1 MLTYNRAEG
10 TWILCAIMCLAALL
24 GSLPAYGLQPRLG
37 FDELAQASDAI
48 FVGTVQ
54 HISCRPGPNGN
65 TIFTDVVFDPVT
77 PVHKKAGV
85 TTSLTA
91 PFTLTHEGGQLG
103 NIVVMVSGQPKFE
116 VGGKYVLFSL
126 MDGEIHS
133 SPLIGGNQGLFQVVA
148 DSVGGQE
155 YVLTASRKG
164 VTGFSEGRL
173 ECTRIVERIE
183 AGQAVFAP
191 QGDTGDPMPE
201 PWTSPDAPL
210 PAVRKVLEASSQPIV
225 TLDGFLGL
233 VKQALTGPP
242 PARPVL
248 PAILAAGEAVEDPD
262 EPMGKLGEPAIPM
275 LNEDGLTEEG
285 LASLAA
291 VKGITDLANAIKEG
305 RAVEGGSLFTCGYVD
320 LFQVM
325 ELVSPALWTYNL
337 DISAMQTTNKFMDI
351 FRQRANDGSFGHNW
365 YSEICGFITEQQRKD
380 VYGSG
385 WGTAIGICKSYFFS
399 QCGEILEAD
408 VMYKRTGDFTWHAD
422 LAMTLGQYDRHI
434 YLPVAMHEL
443 GHTWGLQ
450 RGDETYD
457 YDEPTIMHG
466 AYHDMV
472 EDGFGLHVSDVKK
485 LRAIY
490 DDQTSILTVNDLGI
504 ESYYAQ
510 DGLKHA
516 TTNKWNWNAQ
526 TGGSYVPGETITV
539 HNVTIENM
547 SRYASPNV
555 KVRMYLSSDRNGT
568 TWECPTVWHF
578 ASVPAEQYAVFDLT
592 TTIPAATSAYDT
604 YYITLRITGD
614 NDNGS
619 WDDYQPNN
627 TTSVY
632 LPITVTC
639 PSISAPTGVAAWDG
653 TSTSN
658 IQVSWNAVSGAW
670 TYQVYRADTNN
681 SANAMALG
689 VPIVTTTYYDNSAL
703 AGKTYYYWVKAIRE
717 CQTQSNFSSSN
728 AGYRALTPPVVTAS
742 TRTAFDDRIRV
753 TWPAAGGIASHY
765 QVYRNTTY
773 SLTGATA
780 ISGWQ
785 TALSFD
791 DMNVAEPLTQYFYW
805 VKAAV
810 SSTGTNAS
818 GLVLEWCGIGER
830 GLTAPTSVDASD
842 GTYADYVRVTWTGPV
857 YSGNKY
863 YRVFR
868 GVSSD
873 PNAATALGTWQTA
886 TTYDDTTAA
895 QGAPYYYWVK
905 VGTNSSGSNAST
917 FSVPDTGY
925 RPAAALAAPTGVSAS
940 AGTYTTKVTITWS
953 AVTEA
958 THYRIYCS
966 YPYNNTFFCQ
976 PISDWVTGTSFDDTT
991 ATPGL
996 TMYYWV
1002 KAAASSEGYRA
1013 SAFSPTYGVP
1023 YPHSG
1028 WRKLSPPGSITA
1040 TGGTYADKVVVSWT
1054 PAAGAANFH
1063 RIHRGTTTNV
1073 LQATPLTD
1081 WISETSYEDTPDDT
1095 CTSYFYW
1102 LQSATTS
1109 AGARPSDLSSLPA
1122 AGYRSLG
1129 TPSAPVASDGTSQTQ
1144 ITVTWSSLPGATQ
1157 YRLYRNTVDDP
1168 DTASILG
1175 SWTAATSFNDIYAD
1189 PGKDYYYWIKGAGDQ
1204 FGFCASPLGPSD
1216 SGWRA
1221 LPAATNVVATDGT
1234 YSNRVRVTWSQS
1246 SSYAACRVM
1255 RGLTSDFNLASP
1267 ISDWIWPRN
1276 FDDTTAE
1283 PGTTYYYWVVS
1294 AAGDGAHPTAAAG
1307 PDTGYRVVAAPAN
1320 VMASK
1325 GTYLG
1330 FVNVQWDAVPDATHY
1345 RVYRSN
1351 YNIPAGSEPV
1361 SDWITDLQI
1370 DDETAQQTIY
1380 YFYWV
1385 KAAANDAGLGASGWS
1400 TEDLGWRGTAP
1411 PVVASAVSRR
1421 THGTAG
1427 SFDLDVSDPSR
1438 VEPRTGGPILL
1449 IVEFDKPIQAAE
1461 GLSVDSVL
1469 ASNGTVS
1476 NVTLRPDNLALEIEL
1491 SGVQN
1496 AKVFSIKFPGIS
1508 DAYNPAAVVTDF
1520 VCFKVL
1526 AGDAN
1531 RDGAVNIFDLVVTR
1545 NRLNQ
1550 NVDATTFGTDVNTDG
1565 NINIFDLVHIRNS
1578 LNQTASG
1585 ECPSFH
1591 QG

>member
-1 MLTYNRAEG
+1 MTTYIRIG
-10 TWILCAIMCLAALL
+10 GVGVFCAVAWLALL
-24 GSLPAYGLQPRLG
+24 LEPSASFAIQPRLE
-37 FDELAQASDAI
+37 FDEVTQASDAI

-85 TTSLTA
+85 TASLTA

-103 NIVVMVSGQPKFE
+103 NIILAVSDEPKFE

-126 MDGEIHS
+126 MDGQVHS

-148 DSVGGQE
+148 DSAGGQE
-155 YVLTASRKG
+155 YVLTASSKG
-164 VTGFSEGRL
+164 VTGLSQGRL
-173 ECTRIVERIE
+173 ECTPVVERIE
-183 AGQAVFAP
+183 AGQAVFAAREM
-191 QGDTGDPMPE
+191 DTNDPIPE

-210 PAVRKVLEASSQPIV
+210 PAVRKVLETSSQPIV
-225 TLDGFLGL
+225 TLDGFLAL

-248 PAILAAGEAVEDPD
+248 PAIFAAGEAVQDPN
-262 EPMGKLGEPAIPM
+262 EPMGKLGEPAIEM
-275 LNEDGLTEEG
+275 LGEEGLTEEG

-291 VKGITDLANAIKEG
+291 AKGITDLTTAIREG
-305 RAVEGGSLFTCGYVD
+305 RAVEGGTLNTCGYVD

-325 ELVSPALWTYNL
+325 ECVSPSLWMYPQ
-337 DISAMQTTNKFMDI
+337 DIHAMQTTNEFMDI
-351 FRQRANDGSFGHNW
+351 FRQRDNDGSFGHNW
-365 YSEICGFITEQQRKD
+365 YSEICGLVTENQRKD
-380 VYGSG
+380 VYGTG
-385 WGTAIGICKSYFFS
+385 WGTAIGMCTSFFFS

-408 VMYKRTGDFTWHAD
+408 VQYKHGLFWHPD
-422 LAMTLGQYDRHI
+422 LSFTLGHYDRYI

-490 DDQTSILTVNDLGI
+490 DDQTSIRTVNDLGI

-516 TTNKWNWNAQ
+516 TTDKWNWNAQ

-539 HNVTIENM
+539 QNVTIENM

-578 ASVPAEQYAVFDLT
+578 ASVPAEQYAVFDFT

-614 NDNGS
+614 NDNWS
-619 WDDYQPNN
+619 WDDYLPNN

-632 LPITVTC
+632 LPISVTC
-639 PSISAPTGVAAWDG
+639 PSISAPTGVAASDG
-653 TSTSN
+653 TSTTN
-658 IQVSWNAVSGAW
+658 VQVTWNAVSGAW

-681 SANAMALG
+681 SANAVALG

-717 CQTQSNFSSSN
+717 CQTQSGFSSSN

-742 TRTAFDDRIRV
+742 DRTFNDRIRV
-753 TWPAAGGIASHY
+753 TWPAAGGVASHY

-780 ISGWQ
+780 ISSWQ
-785 TALSFD
+785 TELSFD
-791 DMNVAEPLTQYFYW
+791 DLNVAEPLTQYFYW

-818 GLVLEWCGIGER
+818 SLVLEWCGIGQR
-830 GLTAPTSVDASD
+830 ALPAPTGVDASD

-868 GVSSD
+868 GVSAD
-873 PNAATALGTWQTA
+873 PGAATALGTWQTA

-905 VGTNSSGSNAST
+905 VASNGSGGNASVY
-917 FSVPDTGY
+917 SIPDTGY
-925 RPAAALAAPTGVSAS
+925 RPAAALAAPAGLDVS
-940 AGTYTTKVTITWS
+940 AGTYTTKITVAWG
-953 AVTEA
+953 AVSEA
-958 THYRIYCS
+958 THYRVYRS
-966 YPYNNTFFCQ
+966 YQQNHTFFAE
-976 PISDWVTGTSFDDTT
+976 PITGWITGTTFDDTT
-991 ATPGL
+991 ALPGF
-996 TMYYWV
+996 TMYYWI

-1013 SAFSPTYGVP
+1013 SAFSPTYGAP
-1023 YPHSG
+1023 YYHLG

-1040 TGGTYADKVVVSWT
+1040 SGGSYPDKVVVSWS
-1054 PAAGAANFH
+1054 PAAGATNYH

-1081 WISETSYEDTPDDT
+1081 WISETSYEDTPDNT
-1095 CTSYFYW
+1095 CTSYYYW
-1102 LQSATTS
+1102 LQSATS
-1109 AGARPSDLSSLPA
+1109 GAGARPSDLSSLPA

-1129 TPSAPVASDGTSQTQ
+1129 TPSAPVASDGSSQTQ
-1144 ITVTWSSLPGATQ
+1144 ITVTWSSLPGAVQ

-1168 DTASILG
+1168 DTASAQG
-1175 SWTAATSFNDIYAD
+1175 TWMTATSYNDTFAD

-1221 LPAATNVVATDGT
+1221 LPAASNVVATDGT

-1246 SSYAACRVM
+1246 SSWAACRVL
-1255 RGLTSDFNLASP
+1255 RGLTSDFNFASP

-1276 FDDTTAE
+1276 FDDTTAA

-1294 AAGDGAHPTAAAG
+1294 AAGDGGHPTAAAG

-1330 FVNVQWDAVPDATHY
+1330 FVSVQWDAVPDATHY
-1345 RVYRSN
+1345 RVYRYN
-1351 YNIPAGSEPV
+1351 YNVPAGSEPIT
-1361 SDWITDLQI
+1361 DWITDLQI
-1370 DDETAQQTIY
+1370 DDDTAQQTVY
-1380 YFYWV
+1380 YYYWV
-1385 KAAANDAGLGASGWS
+1385 KAAVDATGLGASGWS

-1421 THGTAG
+1421 THGSAG
-1427 SFDLDVSDPSR
+1427 PFDLDVSDPSK
-1438 VEPRTGGPILL
+1438 VEPRTGGPTLL
-1449 IVEFDKPIQAAE
+1449 IVEFDKAIQAAE
-1461 GLSVDSVL
+1461 GLTVDALRVS
-1469 ASNGTVS
+1469 SGTVS
-1476 NVTLRPDNLALEIEL
+1476 GVTMRPDLLTLEIGL
-1491 SGVQN
+1491 SGVQDDH
-1496 AKVFSIKFPGIS
+1496 VFSMTFPGIS
-1508 DAYNPAAVVTDF
+1508 DTYNAVAVVTDT

-1531 RDGAVNIFDLVVTR
+1531 LDGAVDILDLVTVR

-1550 NVDATTFGTDVNTDG
+1550 DVEGGNFQIDVNADG
-1565 NINIFDLVHIRNS
+1565 SINILDLVNVRNN
-1578 LNQTASG
+1578 LNQTPTG
-1585 ECPSFH
+1585 ECLTWLE
-1591 QG
+1591 

>member
-10 TWILCAIMCLAALL
+10 IGVLCAITCLAALL
-24 GSLPAYGLQPRLG
+24 GPLPAYALQPRLG

-54 HISCRPGPNGN
+54 QMACRPGPNGN
-65 TIFTDVVFDPVT
+65 TILTDVVFDPVT
-77 PVHKKAGV
+77 PVHKRAGV
-85 TTSLTA
+85 EGDLAA

-103 NIVVMVSGQPKFE
+103 NIFMMVSDAPDFE
-116 VGGKYVLFSL
+116 VGGKYLLFTL
-126 MDGEIHS
+126 MNGQVHVT
-133 SPLIGGNQGLFQVVA
+133 PLIGGNQGLFRVVA
-148 DSVGGQE
+148 DADGSQE

-164 VTGFSEGRL
+164 VTGLSQGRL
-173 ECTRIVERIE
+173 ECTPVVERIE

-191 QGDTGDPMPE
+191 RAMGTGDPIPE
-201 PWTSPDAPL
+201 PWTSPDAPQ
-210 PAVRKVLEASSQPIV
+210 PAVRKVVEASSQPIV
-225 TLDGFLGL
+225 TLAGFLGL

-248 PAILAAGEAVEDPD
+248 PAIFAANEAAQDPN
-262 EPMGKLGEPAIPM
+262 EPMGKLGQSAAWQLGPE
-275 LNEDGLTEEG
+275 GLTEQ
-285 LASLAA
+285 SLAA
-291 VKGITDLANAIKEG
+291 LAATKGITDLATAIKEG
-305 RAVEGGSLFTCGYVD
+305 RAVEGGSLHTCGYVD

-325 ELVSPALWTYNL
+325 ECVSPSLWMYSQ
-337 DISAMQTTNKFMDI
+337 DIHAMQATNKFMDI
-351 FRQRANDGSFGHNW
+351 FRQRDDDGSFGHNW
-365 YSEICGFITEQQRKD
+365 YSEICGFVTENQRKD
-380 VYGSG
+380 AYGAG
-385 WGTAIGICKSYFFS
+385 WGTAIGMCSSFFFS
-399 QCGEILEAD
+399 ECGEILEAD
-408 VMYKRTGDFTWHAD
+408 VMYKHGLFWHPD
-422 LAMTLGQYDRHI
+422 LFFTLGHYDRYI
-434 YLPVAMHEL
+434 YLPTAMHEL

-450 RGDETYD
+450 RGSETYD
-457 YDEPTIMHG
+457 YDELSIMHG
-466 AYHDMV
+466 AYHDIV
-472 EDGFGLHVSDVKK
+472 EDGFGLHVSDVHK

-490 DDQTSILTVNDLGI
+490 DNQTSIQTVNDLGI

-516 TTNKWNWNAQ
+516 TTDKWNWNAQ
-526 TGGSYVPGETITV
+526 TGGSYTPGETITV
-539 HNVTIENM
+539 QNVTIENM

-568 TWECPTVWHF
+568 TWECPTVWQF

-592 TTIPAATSAYDT
+592 TTIPAATVAYDT

-614 NDNGS
+614 NDNWS
-619 WDDYQPNN
+619 WDDYLPNN

-632 LPITVTC
+632 LPISVTC
-639 PSISAPTGVAAWDG
+639 PSISAPTGVAASDG
-653 TSTSN
+653 TSTTN
-658 IQVSWNAVSGAW
+658 VQVTWNAVSGAW
-670 TYQVYRADTNN
+670 AYQVYRADTNN

-703 AGKTYYYWVKAIRE
+703 AGKTYYYWIKAIRE
-717 CQTQSNFSSSN
+717 CQTESAFSGSN
-728 AGYRALTPPVVTAS
+728 AGYRALTSPVVTAS
-742 TRTAFDDRIRV
+742 DRTFNDRIRV
-753 TWPAAGGIASHY
+753 TWPAAGGVASHY

-780 ISGWQ
+780 ISDWQ
-785 TALSFD
+785 TGLSFD
-791 DMNVAEPLTQYFYW
+791 DLFVTEPLTQYFYW

-818 GLVLEWCGIGER
+818 SLVLEWCGIGQR
-830 GLTAPTSVDASD
+830 ALPAPTGVDASD
-842 GTYADYVRVTWTGPV
+842 GTYAGYVRVTWTGPD

-868 GVSSD
+868 GVSAD
-873 PNAATALGTWQTA
+873 PGAATALGTWQTT

-905 VGTNSSGSNAST
+905 VGTSSSGNNASVY
-917 FSVPDTGY
+917 SMPDTGY
-925 RPAAALAAPTGVSAS
+925 RPAAPVSAPTGVSAS
-940 AGTYTTKVTITWS
+940 DGAYTGYTRITWS
-953 AVTEA
+953 AVSEA
-958 THYRIYCS
+958 THYRVYRSQANIS
-966 YPYNNTFFCQ
+966 ALSG
-976 PISDWVTGTSFDDTT
+976 PITGWISATSFNDTT
-991 ATPGL
+991 VSPGL

-1002 KAAASSEGYRA
+1002 KAAVNDQGERA
-1013 SAFSPTYGVP
+1013 SAFSSSN
-1023 YPHSG
+1023 SG
-1028 WRKLSPPGSITA
+1028 WRKLSPPDGLMA
-1040 TGGTYADKVVVSWT
+1040 TGGTYPDKIVVSWNA
-1054 PAAGAANFH
+1054 AAGASYYRVH
-1063 RIHRGTTTNV
+1063 RAETSNV
-1073 LQATPLTD
+1073 LDATPLTD
-1081 WISETSYEDTPDDT
+1081 WISETSYEDTPDNT
-1095 CTSYFYW
+1095 CTSYYYW
-1102 LQSATTS
+1102 LQSATS
-1109 AGARPSDLSSLPA
+1109 ATGTKESALSSLPT
-1122 AGYRSLG
+1122 AGYRALG
-1129 TPSAPVASDGTSQTQ
+1129 IPSAPVASDGSSQTQ

-1168 DTASILG
+1168 DTASAQG
-1175 SWTAATSFNDIYAD
+1175 TWTTATSYNDIYAD
-1189 PGKDYYYWIKGAGDQ
+1189 PGKNYYYWIKGAGDQ
-1204 FGFCASPLGPSD
+1204 FGFCASPFSPSD

-1246 SSYAACRVM
+1246 SSYAACRVL

-1283 PGTTYYYWVVS
+1283 PGTSYYYWVVS

-1330 FVNVQWDAVPDATHY
+1330 FVNVRWEAVPDATHY
-1345 RVYRSN
+1345 RVYRYN
-1351 YNIPAGSEPV
+1351 YNVAAGSEPIT
-1361 SDWITDLQI
+1361 DWITDLQI
-1370 DDETAQQTIY
+1370 DDETAQQTVY
-1380 YFYWV
+1380 YYYWV
-1385 KAAANDAGLGASGWS
+1385 KAAADDTGLGASGWS
-1400 TEDLGWRGTAP
+1400 TEDVGWRGTAP
-1411 PVVASAVSRR
+1411 PVVTNAISRR
-1421 THGTAG
+1421 THSTAG
-1427 SFDLDVSDPSR
+1427 SFDLDVSEPSG
-1438 VEPRTGGPILL
+1438 VEPRAGGPILI
-1449 IVEFDKPIQAAE
+1449 IVEFDKAIQAAE

-1469 ASNGTVS
+1469 TSNGTVS
-1476 NVTLRPDNLALEIEL
+1476 NVTLRPDNLTLEIEL

-1496 AKVFSIKFPGIS
+1496 AQVFSIQFPGIS

-1531 RDGAVNIFDLVVTR
+1531 RDGAVNIFDLVLTR

-1550 NVDATTFGTDVNTDG
+1550 SVDATTFGADVNTDG

-1585 ECPSFH
+1585 ACPSFH
-1591 QG
+1591 EG